1 MENTTEYEDSPL
13 PEGVS
18 SIREETTDQI
28 QLTDGAESLTS
39 NTEETSTEETTTEET
54 NSTEATSEN
63 PAATE
68 TLNDQI
74 EKHTK
79 ALDALSKDLKVK
91 GVDFNQAVKEYNEYG
106 ALSSQTMADLARAG
120 YPKEVVETFIESR
133 QVLENKFTS
142 AVYDAAGGEKEY
154 TRLTEW
160 AAHNL
165 PQKVV
170 NSFNR
175 AIDAN
180 NLEAVSLMLDG
191 IKAKMTAKQGT
202 RNPSI
207 IGGASNGTTKGFTSK
222 AEVIEAMSDKRY
234 GRDTAYTASV
244 ERKMLYTNF

>member
-1 MENTTEYEDSPL
+1 MENTTEYVDTEL

-18 SIREETTDQI
+18 SIREETTDQL
-28 QLTDGAESLTS
+28 QLDD
-39 NTEETSTEETTTEET
+39 STNGLTTEEGQPQ
-54 NSTEATSEN
+54 TEPESNPTQPTTEEEGATKEDLG
-63 PAATE
+63 T
-68 TLNDQI
+68 QI

-79 ALDALSKDLKVK
+79 ALDTLAKDLKVK

-133 QVLENKFTS
+133 QVLENKFTN

-154 TRLTEW
+154 ARLTQW
-160 AAHNL
+160 AAQNL
-165 PQKVV
+165 PSKVV

-175 AIDAN
+175 AIDSN

-207 IGGASNGTTKGFTSK
+207 IGGATSAPSTKGFASK

-234 GRDTAYTASV
+234 GRDAEYTASV
-244 ERKMLYTNF
+244 ERKMLYTNL

>member
-1 MENTTEYEDSPL
+1 MENNTEYVDTEL

-18 SIREETTDQI
+18 SIRVETTDQI
-28 QLTDGAESLTS
+28 QLDDSTESLTQPQ
-39 NTEETSTEETTTEET
+39 TEEGTTEEQ
-54 NSTEATSEN
+54 TETSANTETETSKTSE
-63 PAATE
+63 TDSIE
-68 TLNDQI
+68 TQI

-79 ALDALSKDLKVK
+79 ALDTLAKDLKVK
-91 GVDFNQAVKEYNEYG
+91 GVDFNQAVKEYNEFG
-106 ALSSQTMADLARAG
+106 ALSSQTMADLSRAG
-120 YPKEVVETFIESR
+120 YPKEVVEAFIESR
-133 QVLENKFTS
+133 QVLENKFTT

-154 TRLTEW
+154 ARLTEW

-175 AIDAN
+175 AIDSN

-207 IGGASNGTTKGFTSK
+207 IGGATKASTKGFTSK

-234 GRDTAYTASV
+234 GRDAEYTASV

>member
-1 MENTTEYEDSPL
+1 MD
-13 PEGVS
+13 
-18 SIREETTDQI
+18 
-28 QLTDGAESLTS
+28 
-39 NTEETSTEETTTEET
+39 
-54 NSTEATSEN
+54 
-63 PAATE
+63 
-68 TLNDQI
+68 TL
-74 EKHTK
+74 
-79 ALDALSKDLKVK
+79 AKDLKVK

-133 QVLENKFTS
+133 QVLENKFTN

-154 TRLTEW
+154 ARLTQW
-160 AAHNL
+160 AAQNL
-165 PQKVV
+165 PSKVV

-175 AIDAN
+175 AIDSN

-207 IGGASNGTTKGFTSK
+207 IGGATTAPSTKGFTSK

-234 GRDTAYTASV
+234 GRDAAYTASV

>member
-1 MENTTEYEDSPL
+1 MENTTEYVDTAL

-18 SIREETTDQI
+18 SIREETTDQL
-28 QLTDGAESLTS
+28 QLDDSTDTMTAEEGQPQTEPES
-39 NTEETSTEETTTEET
+39 NPTQPTTEEE
-54 NSTEATSEN
+54 STKEDLGT
-63 PAATE
+63 
-68 TLNDQI
+68 QI

-79 ALDALSKDLKVK
+79 ALDTLAKDLKVK

-133 QVLENKFTS
+133 QVLENKFTN

-154 TRLTEW
+154 ARLTQW
-160 AAHNL
+160 AAQNL
-165 PQKVV
+165 PSKVV

-175 AIDAN
+175 AIDSN

-207 IGGASNGTTKGFTSK
+207 IGGATTAPSTKGFTSK

-234 GRDTAYTASV
+234 GRDAAYTASV
-244 ERKMLYTNF
+244 ERKMLYTNL

>member
-1 MENTTEYEDSPL
+1 MENTTEYVDTTL

-18 SIREETTDQI
+18 SIREETTDQL
-28 QLTDGAESLTS
+28 QLDDSTNTMTAEEGQHQTEPES
-39 NTEETSTEETTTEET
+39 NPTQPTTEE
-54 NSTEATSEN
+54 EATKEDLG
-63 PAATE
+63 T
-68 TLNDQI
+68 QI

-79 ALDALSKDLKVK
+79 ALDTLAKDLKVK

-133 QVLENKFTS
+133 QVLENKFTN

-154 TRLTEW
+154 ARLTQW
-160 AAHNL
+160 AAQNL
-165 PQKVV
+165 PSKVV

-175 AIDAN
+175 AIDSN

-207 IGGASNGTTKGFTSK
+207 IGGATTAPSTKGFTSK

-234 GRDTAYTASV
+234 GRDAAYTASV
-244 ERKMLYTNF
+244 ERKMLYTNL

>member
-1 MENTTEYEDSPL
+1 MENTTEYVDTTL

-18 SIREETTDQI
+18 SIREETTDQL
-28 QLTDGAESLTS
+28 QLDD
-39 NTEETSTEETTTEET
+39 STNGLTTEEGQPQT
-54 NSTEATSEN
+54 EPESNPTQPTTEEEATKEDLG
-63 PAATE
+63 T
-68 TLNDQI
+68 QI

-79 ALDALSKDLKVK
+79 ALDTLAKDLKVK

-133 QVLENKFTS
+133 QVLENKFTN

-154 TRLTEW
+154 ARLTQW
-160 AAHNL
+160 AAQNL
-165 PQKVV
+165 PSKVV

-175 AIDAN
+175 AIDSN

-207 IGGASNGTTKGFTSK
+207 IGGATSAPSTKGFASK

-234 GRDTAYTASV
+234 GRDAEYTASV
-244 ERKMLYTNF
+244 ERKMLYTNL